1 VPPEGLPTLK
11 IKVDHHTDEW
21 VDECTLAFHNE
32 GEVAP
37 PPVGAGVRSFAAAIA
52 PCGIGGALALNT
64 AVTPYGRCDN
74 AARFLAKYLC

>member
-11 IKVDHHTDEW
+11 IKVEHHTDEW

-37 PPVGAGVRSFAAAIA
+37 PPGRGWRQVLRSRNST
-52 PCGIGGALALNT
+52 LWYRRRWL
-64 AVTPYGRCDN
+64 
-74 AARFLAKYLC
+74 